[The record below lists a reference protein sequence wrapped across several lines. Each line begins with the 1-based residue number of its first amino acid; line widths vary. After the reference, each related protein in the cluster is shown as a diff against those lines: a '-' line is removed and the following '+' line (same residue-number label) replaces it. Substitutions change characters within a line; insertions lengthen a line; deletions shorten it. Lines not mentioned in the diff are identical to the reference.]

1 MRTRHAAAGSLLIVI
16 AYVGFV
22 SLGLPDGLL
31 GVGWPSIRATF
42 DVPIGALGAP
52 LLAFTIGYLVSS
64 FSSGPI
70 LARVGVGSLLAF
82 SCLAT
87 ASSLLGYAAAPAWWL
102 IVAFACLLG
111 AGGGAID
118 AGLNTYVATHHGPR
132 TLNWLHAA
140 FGLGAATGPLIM
152 TGVLE
157 SGWSWRWG
165 YAIVGSAQLLLA
177 ACFFLTRSW
186 WVSPGIARLPGAV
199 TARQSAS
206 TGSTLR
212 LPLVW
217 VGIALFFVYTGVE
230 IAAGQWSYS
239 LFTEERG
246 ISARAAGIWVSV
258 YWGSLTVG
266 RVLFGIVVDRARI
279 DLLLR
284 GCLVAVV
291 VGTALI
297 WLDRS
302 DLLSVLG
309 LALVGLALA
318 PIFPSLIATTPARLG
333 PAHTANAV
341 GFQVSA
347 AALGGA
353 LVPGAIGLLAGR
365 AGLGVIAPALFVAAC
380 LLLALYEVVTRR
392 SPRSF

>member
-1 MRTRHAAAGSLLIVI
+1 MHTRSPVLLLVI
-16 AYVGFV
+16 AYLGFV

-42 DVPIGALGAP
+42 DLPLGALGG
-52 LLAFTIGYLVSS
+52 LLVTFTVGYLLSS
-64 FSSGPI
+64 FSSGPV
-70 LARVGVGSLLAF
+70 LARVGVGTLLAL

-87 ASSLLGYAAAPAWWL
+87 ASSLLGYAVAPGWWL
-102 IVAFACLLG
+102 LVVLGCLLG

-118 AGLNTYVATHHGPR
+118 AGLNTYVATHHSTR

-152 TGVLE
+152 TAVLGA
-157 SGWSWRWG
+157 GWSWRWG
-165 YAIVGSAQLLLA
+165 YAIVGAAQLLLA
-177 ACFFLTRSW
+177 ACFALTRGW
-186 WVSPGIARLPGAV
+186 WVSPGIARLPGPV
-199 TARQSAS
+199 TARQAAS

-217 VGIALFFVYTGVE
+217 VGVALFFVYTGVE
-230 IAAGQWSYS
+230 ITAGQWSYS
-239 LFTEERG
+239 LFTEARG
-246 ISARAAGIWVSV
+246 VSEATVGFWVSV

-266 RVLFGIVVDRARI
+266 RILFGIVVGRAPV

-284 GCLVAVV
+284 ACLVAIV
-291 VGTALI
+291 VGSGLV
-297 WLDRS
+297 WLDLADVAS
-302 DLLSVLG
+302 FLG
-309 LALVGLALA
+309 LALVGLAAA
-318 PIFPSLIATTPARLG
+318 PIFPSLIATTPDRLG

-341 GFQVSA
+341 GFQIAA

-365 AGLGVIAPALFVAAC
+365 MGLDVVGPAMFGAAC
-380 LLLALYEVVTRR
+380 LLLGLYEVVTRR
-392 SPRSF
+392 AGGSGRS